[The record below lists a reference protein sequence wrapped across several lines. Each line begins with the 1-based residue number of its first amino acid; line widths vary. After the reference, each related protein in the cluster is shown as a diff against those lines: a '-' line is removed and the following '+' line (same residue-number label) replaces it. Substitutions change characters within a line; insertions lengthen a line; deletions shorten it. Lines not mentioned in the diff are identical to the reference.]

1 MRKLIAFFFLL
12 ACAATLHAQYD
23 EYDNR
28 PVKPFVL
35 PGKGKINVE
44 TLNKKIDFN
53 MDISQLN
60 VAELRV
66 LRNAIPAR
74 KGYLFSN
81 AELRGV
87 FNTTS
92 WYEKLCW
99 EKFDWDTDD
108 TAPVTYTA
116 KETAF
121 MNRLQAREKE
131 LLKNN
136 FQSSE
141 GIVNL
146 DNLVNPYQMD
156 KINPA
161 MRAMLAKQGFGI
173 VETNEE
179 QLFQIYEAN
188 DYSMFPSFVTTD
200 LYLQLYH
207 LFFDTMLRKVE
218 ETTLGKKMADLN
230 LFLYKE
236 MMGRAANTKNKD
248 IKAAAEWDAAFFAV
262 AQALFTDGPLPEV
275 APQLMAMAQDELTK
289 CKASENDM
297 SEFLEQPNVQFPYSL
312 FRPRGHYTRS
322 EMCQR
327 YFRGMMW
334 LQTVPFRTDFPHHM
348 LRAAVIADAVANNAS
363 LLAEY
368 KSVDEVVAYL
378 MGTPDNI
385 TILQVADVMQ
395 KGGYTLE
402 KLAAKKKT
410 LQAFADEVDA
420 VAEKQI
426 RIRPAF
432 ERSGRNKVNFM
443 PQRYMP
449 DAEVLQ
455 EMCDYENEVTKRDV
469 PKGLD
474 VMAAFGSSA
483 AERILLQELKEGER
497 WEKYVPN
504 LNKMKDT
511 MKGADWR
518 TSIATRWMDVLNT
531 LNNSKDN
538 RYPYFMNTQAW
549 DKKNLNATVASWAE
563 LKHYAI
569 LYAKQP
575 FAAECGDGSLPAP
588 MVKGYVEPNVGF
600 WRKAVSLFDDTQAL
614 FRRNGLLTEDISN
627 VCDPMREEAEFLLK
641 VSEKELAGTPLDA
654 GEYDHIRYI
663 GATFENLSL
672 GLLKEPDQY
681 LSGWSDVQGTD
692 KSMAIVADVYTANGF
707 NNPEQSV
714 LFEGVG
720 PANELYVVVEIDGYL
735 YLMRGAVFSY
745 REFKRPID
753 EQRMTD
759 EEWQQY
765 LQQYPETGKP
775 SWMKEI
781 IIPSGEKPV
790 PNERIFYSTGC

>member
-28 PVKPFVL
+28 PVKPYIL

-99 EKFDWDTDD
+99 EKFDWDTED

-131 LLKNN
+131 LLKKN

-146 DNLVNPYQMD
+146 DNLVNPFQMEN
-156 KINPA
+156 ITPA
-161 MRAMLAKQGFGI
+161 MRTVLAKQGFGI
-173 VETNEE
+173 VETKEE

-275 APQLMAMAQDELTK
+275 APQLKEMAQDELNK

-420 VAEKQI
+420 VAE
-426 RIRPAF
+426 
-432 ERSGRNKVNFM
+432 
-443 PQRYMP
+443 
-449 DAEVLQ
+449 
-455 EMCDYENEVTKRDV
+455 
-469 PKGLD
+469 
-474 VMAAFGSSA
+474 
-483 AERILLQELKEGER
+483 
-497 WEKYVPN
+497 
-504 LNKMKDT
+504 
-511 MKGADWR
+511 
-518 TSIATRWMDVLNT
+518 
-531 LNNSKDN
+531 
-538 RYPYFMNTQAW
+538 
-549 DKKNLNATVASWAE
+549 NAR
-563 LKHYAI
+563 
-569 LYAKQP
+569 
-575 FAAECGDGSLPAP
+575 C
-588 MVKGYVEPNVGF
+588 
-600 WRKAVSLFDDTQAL
+600 
-614 FRRNGLLTEDISN
+614 
-627 VCDPMREEAEFLLK
+627 
-641 VSEKELAGTPLDA
+641 
-654 GEYDHIRYI
+654 
-663 GATFENLSL
+663 
-672 GLLKEPDQY
+672 
-681 LSGWSDVQGTD
+681 
-692 KSMAIVADVYTANGF
+692 
-707 NNPEQSV
+707 
-714 LFEGVG
+714 
-720 PANELYVVVEIDGYL
+720 
-735 YLMRGAVFSY
+735 RGAAGDV
-745 REFKRPID
+745 R
-753 EQRMTD
+753 
-759 EEWQQY
+759 
-765 LQQYPETGKP
+765 L
-775 SWMKEI
+775 
-781 IIPSGEKPV
+781 
-790 PNERIFYSTGC
+790 

>member
-74 KGYLFSN
+74 KGYLFDS

-99 EKFDWDTDD
+99 EKFDWDTED

-131 LLKNN
+131 LLKKN

-385 TILQVADVMQ
+385 TILQVAEVMQ
-395 KGGYTLE
+395 KGGYTLD

-432 ERSGRNKVNFM
+432 ERSGRNKVNC
-443 PQRYMP
+443 PR
-449 DAEVLQ
+449 
-455 EMCDYENEVTKRDV
+455 
-469 PKGLD
+469 
-474 VMAAFGSSA
+474 
-483 AERILLQELKEGER
+483 
-497 WEKYVPN
+497 
-504 LNKMKDT
+504 
-511 MKGADWR
+511 
-518 TSIATRWMDVLNT
+518 
-531 LNNSKDN
+531 
-538 RYPYFMNTQAW
+538 
-549 DKKNLNATVASWAE
+549 AS
-563 LKHYAI
+563 
-569 LYAKQP
+569 
-575 FAAECGDGSLPAP
+575 
-588 MVKGYVEPNVGF
+588 
-600 WRKAVSLFDDTQAL
+600 T
-614 FRRNGLLTEDISN
+614 
-627 VCDPMREEAEFLLK
+627 
-641 VSEKELAGTPLDA
+641 
-654 GEYDHIRYI
+654 
-663 GATFENLSL
+663 
-672 GLLKEPDQY
+672 
-681 LSGWSDVQGTD
+681 
-692 KSMAIVADVYTANGF
+692 
-707 NNPEQSV
+707 
-714 LFEGVG
+714 
-720 PANELYVVVEIDGYL
+720 
-735 YLMRGAVFSY
+735 
-745 REFKRPID
+745 
-753 EQRMTD
+753 
-759 EEWQQY
+759 
-765 LQQYPETGKP
+765 
-775 SWMKEI
+775 
-781 IIPSGEKPV
+781 
-790 PNERIFYSTGC
+790 